1 MHRWK
6 IITTSTKE
14 EEEEKGD
21 HRPRMTMTP
30 HKRIANMFHHL
41 WSSSTKVSKS

>member
-6 IITTSTKE
+6 KVTTSTKE
-14 EEEEKGD
+14 KEEKGD
-21 HRPRMTMTP
+21 HHPRMMTTTL

-41 WSSSTKVSKS
+41 W